1 MPNQIK
7 FEIEAGALSA
17 VENAA
22 IAAHAYVGSGDEI
35 LADKAAIAAM
45 HSIINA
51 MSIDANIVFG
61 EGDEFESPMLY
72 NGEKIG
78 AGGEEYDIALDAI
91 EGTTLAAKGMQN
103 ALSVLAIAPKGGL
116 FKAPEIYM
124 EKIAIGRNYPENIID
139 LDKSPQENIKNIA
152 QFKGVQ
158 PNRIGVCILD
168 RPRHAELISNLREVG
183 ARIYLIPDG
192 DVAGVMFTN
201 EPTSDVDIY
210 MGIGGGPEGVL
221 AAAAQKCLN
230 GQFHGR
236 FVIKTN
242 EDKARAKAAGFT
254 DFDRKFTTDELIKG
268 PVVFAACGI
277 TNGTVLRGVHLRNG
291 GFETNSLLMNSQSKK
306 ARKVSTLRTHTEE

>member
-22 IAAHAYVGSGDEI
+22 IAAHAYIGSGDEI

-45 HSIINA
+45 HSVINA

-78 AGGEEYDIALDAI
+78 TGGEEYDIALDAI

-306 ARKVSTLRTHTEE
+306 ARKVSTLRTHAEE

>member
-45 HSIINA
+45 HSVINA

-78 AGGEEYDIALDAI
+78 TGGEEYDIALDAI